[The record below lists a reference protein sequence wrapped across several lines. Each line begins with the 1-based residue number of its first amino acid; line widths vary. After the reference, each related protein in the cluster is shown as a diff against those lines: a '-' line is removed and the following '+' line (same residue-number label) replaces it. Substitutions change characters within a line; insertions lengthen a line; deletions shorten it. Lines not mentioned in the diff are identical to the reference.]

1 MDGATP
7 GQMVTGLIV
16 VLGVALLI
24 LLVSMNRHIKR
35 VRFTEENETK

>member
-16 VLGVALLI
+16 VLGVALVI
-24 LLVSMNRHIKR
+24 LLISMNRHLKR
-35 VRFTEENETK
+35 VRFPENNENK